1 MSGQAG
7 RYQRS
12 AAGMI
17 GAMLV
22 LVAAI
27 VGFVLLRDLN
37 REVPDSPVEAVDYA
51 RTAAYAREQASFE
64 VLAPDELP
72 EGWKATTVGFVPDP
86 SRWHLGVLTDQGNYV
101 GLEQADSS
109 VASMVST
116 YVDPEATHGK
126 PVTIDGET
134 WVSRSDSGG
143 DTALVRREGE
153 VTTLV
158 VTTADEDVLV
168 DYIESLR

>member
-22 LVAAI
+22 LVAGIFA
-27 VGFVLLRDLN
+27 FVLLRDIN
-37 REVPDSPVEAVDYA
+37 REVPGSPVKAVDYS
-51 RTAAYAREQASFE
+51 RTAAYAEEQASFD

-72 EGWKATTVGFVPDP
+72 EGWKATTVEFVVDP
-86 SRWHLGVLTDQGNYV
+86 ARWHLGVLTDQGNYV

-109 VASMVST
+109 VESMVST
-116 YVDPEATHGK
+116 YVDPAANRGK
-126 PVTIDGET
+126 PVTIEGQA
-134 WVSRSDSGG
+134 WISWSDSGG
-143 DTALVRREGE
+143 DTALVRRAGH

>member
-1 MSGQAG
+1 MSGQVG

-22 LVAAI
+22 LVAGILA
-27 VGFVLLRDLN
+27 FVLLRDIN
-37 REVPDSPVEAVDYA
+37 REVPGSPVESVDYA
-51 RTAAYAREQASFE
+51 RTAAYAQEQASFD

-72 EGWKATTVGFVPDP
+72 EGWKATTVEFVVDP
-86 SRWHLGVLTDQGNYV
+86 ARWHLGVLTDEGNYV

-109 VASMVST
+109 VESMVST
-116 YVDPEATHGK
+116 YVDPATTRGK
-126 PVTIDGET
+126 PVTIDGQT
-134 WVSRSDSGG
+134 WTSWSDSGG
-143 DTALVRREGE
+143 DTALVRRAGD

-158 VTTADEDVLV
+158 VTTADQDALV